1 MNDYSGQNYSIWQT
15 TPLQPEEF
23 TKLSS
28 KEQLTHL
35 CLTAHLAP
43 SSHNTQPWRFEIVPD
58 RTEIIIN
65 IDKELILP
73 ASDINGRQTIISIG
87 CAIAN
92 IKVAANY
99 FGYQVET
106 TILNNDKQIFKP
118 TENHIGLIPIIKVKM
133 LPKTS
138 TENFGDIYQAIFKR
152 KVTRAEYLENSELP
166 VKILEEINSFTND
179 KIKIHIVSDRL
190 RRLTISEFQGQADNF
205 VINSKKFSRELGEW
219 LLPNNTTSNV
229 GMPGIGFGLGNDEA
243 DRLHRG
249 LKGEIPLNPADGLKF
264 STGGKI
270 GIEKS
275 PAICFLTAAD
285 DTIENWIAAG
295 EIVENIF
302 LKLVANGIMFTM
314 HAGITE
320 VSLINKLFSMSFL
333 GTSRKILSLFR
344 MGYLKRIE
352 DGDRPHSPRL
362 PLDKVIINY

>member
-1 MNDYSGQNYSIWQT
+1 MNDYSGKNYSVWQT
-15 TPLQPEEF
+15 TQLQKQEF
-23 TKLSS
+23 EKLSP
-28 KEQLTHL
+28 KEQLIHL

-43 SSHNTQPWRFEIVPD
+43 SSHNTQPWRFMMNPD
-58 RTEIIIN
+58 QAEIIIN
-65 IDKELILP
+65 IDKEFILP
-73 ASDINGRQTIISIG
+73 ASDVNGRQAIISIG
-87 CAIAN
+87 CALAN
-92 IKVAANY
+92 LKVAANN

-106 TILNNDKQIFKP
+106 IILNNDKQIFKP
-118 TENHIGLIPIIKVKM
+118 AENHTGLIPIIKIKIS
-133 LPKTS
+133 PTAPI
-138 TENFGDIYQAIFKR
+138 ENLADIYQAIFKR

-166 VKILEEINSFTND
+166 NKLLEEINSLSNNQ
-179 KIKIHIVSDRL
+179 IKIHLVSDRL

-219 LLPNNTTSNV
+219 LLPNNSTSYI
-229 GMPGIGFGLGNDEA
+229 GMPGIGFGLSDNEA
-243 DRLHRG
+243 ERLHQG

-275 PAICFLTAAD
+275 PIICFLTAAE

-302 LKLVANGIMFTM
+302 LKLTANGIMFTM

-344 MGYLKRIE
+344 MGYLKRKE

>member
-1 MNDYSGQNYSIWQT
+1 MNDYSGKNYSVWQT
-15 TPLQPEEF
+15 TQLQKQEF
-23 TKLSS
+23 EKLSS
-28 KEQLTHL
+28 KEQLIHL

-43 SSHNTQPWRFEIVPD
+43 SSHNTQPWRFMINSDQAEI
-58 RTEIIIN
+58 TIN
-65 IDKELILP
+65 IDKEFILP
-73 ASDINGRQTIISIG
+73 ASDVNGRQAIISIG
-87 CAIAN
+87 CALAN
-92 IKVAANY
+92 LKVAAKN
-99 FGYQVET
+99 FGYQVEA

-118 TENHIGLIPIIKVKM
+118 IEKHTGLIPIIKIKVSPTA
-133 LPKTS
+133 L
-138 TENFGDIYQAIFKR
+138 TENLADIYQAIFER

-166 VKILEEINSFTND
+166 TKLLEYINSLSNNQ
-179 KIKIHIVSDRL
+179 IKIHLVSDIL

-219 LLPNNTTSNV
+219 LLPNNTTSHV
-229 GMPGIGFGLGNDEA
+229 GMPGINFGLSDEEA
-243 DRLHRG
+243 NRLHQG
-249 LKGEIPLNPADGLKF
+249 LKGDIPLNPADGLKF

-275 PAICFLTAAD
+275 PTICFLTAAD
-285 DTIENWIAAG
+285 DTIENWIATG

-302 LKLVANGIMFTM
+302 LKLTANGIMFTM

-344 MGYLKRIE
+344 MGYAKRKE